1 MSWNARWFLDL
12 NELSRQTTWAHWL
25 AGAYAL
31 VLGLGVLAVLLIWG
45 WVLARSRSPR
55 HVAAALS
62 AGAATLLAYTTD
74 QLLATLINEPRPY
87 QTLHH
92 VLVLVPRVQGSS
104 MPSDAA
110 VAAGAVIAGVALY
123 SWRLAILATLGG
135 LVLAFDLVYV
145 GAQYPADVIV
155 GLVVGAAVAL
165 LCFRVIGLPL
175 TVMLTVIAKTPLKR
189 LVLATSRRPAGSA
202 SGAGPQL

>member
-1 MSWNARWFLDL
+1 MSWNTRWFLDL

-25 AGAYAL
+25 ASAYAL

-45 WVLARSRSPR
+45 WVLARGHSPR

-62 AGAATLLAYTTD
+62 AGAATLLAYTTV

-110 VAAGAVIAGVALY
+110 VAAGAVIAGVSLY
-123 SWRLAILATLGG
+123 SWRLGILATLGG

-145 GAQYPADVIV
+145 GAQYPADVLV

-165 LCFRVIGLPL
+165 LCYRVVGAPL
-175 TVMLTVIAKTPLKR
+175 TAMLSVIAKTPLKR
-189 LVLATSRRPAGSA
+189 LVLDTSRRPADPA
-202 SGAGPQL
+202 QRTVPPL